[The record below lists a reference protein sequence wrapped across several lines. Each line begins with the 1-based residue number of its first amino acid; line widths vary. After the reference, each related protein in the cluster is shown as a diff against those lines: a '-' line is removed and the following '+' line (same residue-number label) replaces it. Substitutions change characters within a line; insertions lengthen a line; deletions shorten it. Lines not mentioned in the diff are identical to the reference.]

1 MTMKKGRDIKPLDEE
16 LTLVQLRKKEKEFKS
31 KINIKGKLRHL
42 MITTIV
48 VSGAAIALRI
58 SSTPETLNIVLITV
72 LSVGATMAGVD
83 IIKTGLD
90 FRKRVKKINSVFE
103 ESKEKEDLSKA
114 IVKGL
119 STTPELQILQEKEF
133 YSTKMNDYI
142 TYEENKDENGY
153 NEALNIQRNRASIR
167 LCNPNENCI
176 LSKEEA
182 VAKVM
187 HELDAYLVGL
197 ELSPI
202 QITDNEWDI
211 FFNALYD
218 LLCKKN
224 ATEEF
229 YDIAAMLCR
238 ITLSNSLVYNFE
250 YICIKDFIESF
261 EYLGS
266 EFGFFSVS
274 LSKGEISKFKKG
286 LIEKTNS
293 EKVIS
298 LKINRKNHKIYQINN
313 T

>member
-1 MTMKKGRDIKPLDEE
+1 MTMKKGRDIKPLGEE

-114 IVKGL
+114 IVKVL

-197 ELSPI
+197 ELPPI

-298 LKINRKNHKIYQINN
+298 LKINRKKSQDLSN
-313 T
+313 

>member
-1 MTMKKGRDIKPLDEE
+1 MKKGRDIKPLDEE

-31 KINIKGKLRHL
+31 KINIKGKLRNL

-48 VSGAAIALRI
+48 VSVAAIALRI
-58 SSTPETLNIVLITV
+58 SPTPETLNIVLITV

-90 FRKRVKKINSVFE
+90 FRKRVKKINSVLE

-119 STTPELQILQEKEF
+119 STTPELKILQEKEF

-142 TYEENKDENGY
+142 TYEENKDESGY

-182 VAKVM
+182 VAKAM

-197 ELSPI
+197 ELPPI
-202 QITDNEWDI
+202 QITDNEWDM

-274 LSKGEISKFKKG
+274 LSKGEISKFKKE

-298 LKINRKNHKIYQINN
+298 LKINRKKSQDLSN
-313 T
+313 